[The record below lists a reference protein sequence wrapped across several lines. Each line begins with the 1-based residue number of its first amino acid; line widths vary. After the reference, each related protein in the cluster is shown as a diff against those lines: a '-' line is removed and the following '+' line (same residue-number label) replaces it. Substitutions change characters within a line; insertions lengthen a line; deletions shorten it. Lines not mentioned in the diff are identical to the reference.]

1 MRRGLAT
8 IEHVQ
13 SIVMLTDSAVTVH
26 NGSRYVTVVGENFLI
41 REICEGRL
49 TVEGKIQKVEF
60 FIATG
65 SKSASKAFRSASCWM
80 PPQEAACCSKL
91 FA

>member
-1 MRRGLAT
+1 
-8 IEHVQ
+8 
-13 SIVMLTDSAVTVH
+13 MLTDSAVTVH

-60 FIATG
+60 
-65 SKSASKAFRSASCWM
+65 
-80 PPQEAACCSKL
+80 L
-91 FA
+91 

>member
-1 MRRGLAT
+1 MRLLEEVSYDLDFRKPRVTCEEGLAT

-60 FIATG
+60 
-65 SKSASKAFRSASCWM
+65 
-80 PPQEAACCSKL
+80 L
-91 FA
+91 